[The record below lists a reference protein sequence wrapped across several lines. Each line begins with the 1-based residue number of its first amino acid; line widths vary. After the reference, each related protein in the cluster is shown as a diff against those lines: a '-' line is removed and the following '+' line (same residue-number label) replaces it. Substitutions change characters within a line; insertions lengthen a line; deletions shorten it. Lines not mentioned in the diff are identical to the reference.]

1 MKKKILV
8 FLMSMFLIISSVACS
23 NNSAEV
29 DKETKVVK
37 EKNEEKKQ
45 TNVVEKE
52 EKETANEKDEEKNE
66 KTKSSKDVNV
76 VYISASKLRVRED
89 ITTTSEVVGDILKGK
104 KVEILEEKT
113 DEEGNLWYKVE
124 YEPNKTGWIFAK
136 YTVDDLKEILSA
148 DLKNIDL
155 DPIEKNLNIEGNER
169 IKVKGV
175 YVTRNSAVGKNLDY
189 LLELVE
195 KTEINTFVIDVKDD
209 YGAMLFETKAAAK
222 YNPIANKKAITKDIN
237 ALMKKLKEKN
247 VYTIARIVSFKDPLY
262 TNAHLDKAI
271 MKKGTNTPFKSSDG
285 LRWASPHDRDLWN
298 YNIGVAKEAAK
309 AGFNEIQ
316 FDYVRFPASN
326 GGKLD
331 ASLDYRNPL
340 NESKPETIQKYLK
353 YAREELK
360 DYNVY
365 IGSDVFGLVGS
376 VTDHMGIGQHWEAMS
391 NASDIICPMM
401 YPSHYGSGVY
411 NLKTPD
417 AKPYETVYKSTYDS
431 IKRNENLETP
441 AIIRPW
447 IQDFTASWVKG
458 HIRYGKEEVK
468 AQIKALNDLGIEE
481 YMLWNAANKY
491 SLYK

>member
-8 FLMSMFLIISSVACS
+8 FLLSMFLVISFVGCS
-23 NNSAEV
+23 NSTANKEIN
-29 DKETKVVK
+29 KETTKV
-37 EKNEEKKQ
+37 NEEK
-45 TNVVEKE
+45 
-52 EKETANEKDEEKNE
+52 E
-66 KTKSSKDVNV
+66 KTKEEVKANEEAKVQKDSDKADKKSAKEVNI

-89 ITTTSEVVGDILKGK
+89 ITTTSKVVGDILRGK

-113 DEEGNLWYKVE
+113 DEKGDLWYKVE
-124 YEPNKTGWIFAK
+124 YEPNKNGWIFAK
-136 YTVDDLKEILSA
+136 YTVADLKEILSA

-155 DPIEKNLNIEGNER
+155 NPIEKNLNIQGNER

-222 YNPIANKKAITKDIN
+222 YNPIANKKAITKDIES
-237 ALMKKLKEKN
+237 LMKKLKEKN

-298 YNIGVAKEAAK
+298 YNIEVAKEAAK

-340 NESKPETIQKYLK
+340 NETKPETIQNYLK

-360 DYNVY
+360 DYKVY

-417 AKPYETVYKSTYDS
+417 AKPYETVYKSTYDA

-447 IQDFTASWVKG
+447 IQDFTATWVKG

-491 SLYK
+491 SFYK

>member
-8 FLMSMFLIISSVACS
+8 FLLSMFLVISFVGCS
-23 NNSAEV
+23 NSTANKEIN
-29 DKETKVVK
+29 KETTKV
-37 EKNEEKKQ
+37 NEEK
-45 TNVVEKE
+45 
-52 EKETANEKDEEKNE
+52 E
-66 KTKSSKDVNV
+66 KTKEEVKANEEAKVQKDSDKADKKSAKEVNI

-89 ITTTSEVVGDILKGK
+89 ITTTSKVVGDILRGK

-113 DEEGNLWYKVE
+113 DEKGDLWYKVE
-124 YEPNKTGWIFAK
+124 YEPNKNGWIFAK
-136 YTVDDLKEILSA
+136 YTVTDLKEILSA

-155 DPIEKNLNIEGNER
+155 NPIEKNLNIQGNER

-222 YNPIANKKAITKDIN
+222 YNPIANKKAITKDIES
-237 ALMKKLKEKN
+237 LMKKLKEKN

-298 YNIGVAKEAAK
+298 YNIEVAKEAAK

-340 NESKPETIQKYLK
+340 NETKPETIQNYLK

-360 DYNVY
+360 DYKVY

-417 AKPYETVYKSTYDS
+417 AKPYETVYKSTYDA

-447 IQDFTASWVKG
+447 IQDFTATWVKG
-458 HIRYGKEEVK
+458 HIRYGKEELK

-491 SLYK
+491 SFYK